1 MDSKHNCIDCARASK
16 EDNFVICNI
25 NLPVWVQRPVIRI
38 VGNECVSCTAPV
50 FMVNDCPAWYPNTP
64 PQWTLPEWKKE
75 GEYAV
80 LSGVTHN
87 GKRWECFKE
96 NGGKYG
102 DAVEP
107 GTDPNV
113 WRESK

>member
-1 MDSKHNCIDCARASK
+1 MVFGKGIYIENC
-16 EDNFVICNI
+16 
-25 NLPVWVQRPVIRI
+25 
-38 VGNECVSCTAPV
+38 T
-50 FMVNDCPAWYPNTP
+50 AWYPNTP

-80 LSGVTHN
+80 LSGVGHN

-102 DAVEP
+102 ASVEP
-107 GTDPNV
+107 GTDSNV
-113 WRESK
+113 WREVK